1 MSLTTPYLNTE
12 AEYSASRLLTKD
24 IVDHII
30 SQNTEYKPYKER
42 ISEIKKKTSRRE
54 KPKLKIPT

>member
-42 ISEIKKKTSRRE
+42 ISEIKKKHQE
-54 KPKLKIPT
+54 GKN